1 MKIDIEVSGSIEDMQ
16 PPEVI
21 HPASRGF
28 LVQIGFF
35 LKDKLK
41 VIDEEGEV
49 TKSQRCYE
57 QIIIPR
63 YSTQIRD
70 ASYAEQL
77 AYNALHYSLDMDPTA
92 AERAKT
98 EVAETIM
105 NQMEVARNDN
115 PSNLT
120 VFMEIRVDCTI
131 EISDEEAFES
141 SGEHGYDRLLER
153 LGDADCAICREEFDS
168 DDHILVTTCHH
179 TFHHSC
185 LFEWEPNA
193 ECPLVLVPDLFLL
206 MMYEASFGEMKI
218 DIEVS
223 GSIDDTQP
231 REFVHPASRGLLVTI
246 GFFLKDKLKVID
258 EDGEVTKSQCC
269 CEQITISR
277 RSTQIRDA
285 SDAKRLAYNTLR
297 HLMEMDRTA
306 AERAETEVAETIMN
320 QMEVARNDNPPNV
333 TVFMEIRV
341 DCTIEISDEE
351 ASESSGEHGYD
362 RLLERLGDDEC
373 AICCEEFDSD
383 DHILVTTCHHTFHH
397 SCLFEWL
404 TRLPLSCP
412 LCRSDLSPIMGGPIR
427 F

>member
-1 MKIDIEVSGSIEDMQ
+1 MEVELRRVLKVCEDSSLLTSRNDIEW
-16 PPEVI
+16 
-21 HPASRGF
+21 
-28 LVQIGFF
+28 FF

-49 TKSQRCYE
+49 PKSQRCYE

-115 PSNLT
+115 PSNFT
-120 VFMEIRVDCTI
+120 VFMEIRVDCTL

-185 LFEWEPNA
+185 LFEW
-193 ECPLVLVPDLFLL
+193 
-206 MMYEASFGEMKI
+206 
-218 DIEVS
+218 
-223 GSIDDTQP
+223 
-231 REFVHPASRGLLVTI
+231 
-246 GFFLKDKLKVID
+246 
-258 EDGEVTKSQCC
+258 
-269 CEQITISR
+269 
-277 RSTQIRDA
+277 
-285 SDAKRLAYNTLR
+285 
-297 HLMEMDRTA
+297 
-306 AERAETEVAETIMN
+306 
-320 QMEVARNDNPPNV
+320 
-333 TVFMEIRV
+333 
-341 DCTIEISDEE
+341 
-351 ASESSGEHGYD
+351 
-362 RLLERLGDDEC
+362 
-373 AICCEEFDSD
+373 
-383 DHILVTTCHHTFHH
+383 
-397 SCLFEWL
+397 L
-404 TRLPLSCP
+404 TRLPLS
-412 LCRSDLSPIMGGPIR
+412 
-427 F
+427 

>member
-1 MKIDIEVSGSIEDMQ
+1 
-16 PPEVI
+16 
-21 HPASRGF
+21 
-28 LVQIGFF
+28 
-35 LKDKLK
+35 
-41 VIDEEGEV
+41 
-49 TKSQRCYE
+49 
-57 QIIIPR
+57 
-63 YSTQIRD
+63 
-70 ASYAEQL
+70 
-77 AYNALHYSLDMDPTA
+77 MDPTA

-115 PSNLT
+115 PSNFT

-185 LFEWEPNA
+185 LFE
-193 ECPLVLVPDLFLL
+193 
-206 MMYEASFGEMKI
+206 EMKI

-231 REFVHPASRGLLVTI
+231 REFLHPPSRGLLVTI

-277 RSTQIRDA
+277 FSTRIRDA
-285 SDAKRLAYNTLR
+285 SDAERLAYYALHN
-297 HLMEMDRTA
+297 LMEMDPRA
-306 AERAETEVAETIMN
+306 AERAKTEVAETIMN
-320 QMEVARNDNPPNV
+320 QVEVARNNNPPNV

-351 ASESSGEHGYD
+351 TSESSGEHGYD

-373 AICCEEFDSD
+373 SICCEEFDSD

-412 LCRSDLSPIMGGPIR
+412 LCRSDCSPIMGGPIR